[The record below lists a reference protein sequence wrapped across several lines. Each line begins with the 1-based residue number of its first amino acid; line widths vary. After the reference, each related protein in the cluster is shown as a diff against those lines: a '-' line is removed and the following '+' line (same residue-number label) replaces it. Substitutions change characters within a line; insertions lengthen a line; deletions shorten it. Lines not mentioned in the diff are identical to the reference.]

1 MNRNKLIIVICI
13 IGALACAYISF
24 QEKKNPPAPKAL
36 PVEQQITETNNTEQ
50 KVFVNGVAQKYKNG
64 KNTNIAVNYPVS
76 LSYLT
81 KEKIYGIRKRYV
93 AQSIFENPNYEP
105 SEFVFGQIESG
116 KPWMRATVCG
126 RMENGKYDI
135 NGVSEESRFINNPT
149 VLVALEYPFSVT
161 NPNYPD
167 CDSAQAIMLPKSVSY
182 NGETNEITVVYSN
195 LPVVIQNNSFY
206 QFNGINAKDFGY
218 DYFYL
223 DKSKSTYQPE
233 FFSNDNPSE
242 RVMQFQN
249 FLHLG
254 SSCGHEGGCNNG
266 SPRQPAL
273 EFTYISPQFT
283 RQNVKLYL
291 KLWKNPPSSP
301 DAPAD
306 INEIIVI
313 EKI

>member
-1 MNRNKLIIVICI
+1 MNWNKFIIATCL
-13 IGALACAYISF
+13 IGALVCIYISSRKG
-24 QEKKNPPAPKAL
+24 QNQPAPKLL
-36 PVEQQITETNNTEQ
+36 PIEQQTAETNDTPQ
-50 KVFVNGVAQKYKNG
+50 KAFVNDVAQKYKD
-64 KNTNIAVNYPVS
+64 KQNTNITVNYPVS
-76 LSYLT
+76 LSYLA
-81 KEKIYGIRKRYV
+81 KEKIYAIRKRYV
-93 AQSIFENPNYEP
+93 SQSIFENPNYEP

-116 KPWMRATVCG
+116 KPWMRATICG
-126 RMENGKYDI
+126 RMEDGKYEI

-167 CDSAQAIMLPKSVSY
+167 CDSVQAIMLPKSISY
-182 NGETNEITVVYSN
+182 NGKTNEITVVYRN

-242 RVMQFQN
+242 RIMQFQN

-273 EFTYISPQFT
+273 EFTYKSEKYT

-291 KLWKNPPSSP
+291 KLWKSPPPSP

-306 INEIIVI
+306 INEKIII
-313 EKI
+313 ENI

>member
-1 MNRNKLIIVICI
+1 MKINKIIIAGCI
-13 IGALACAYISF
+13 LGALACIYFSG
-24 QEKKNPPAPKAL
+24 KKPPIQKSQ
-36 PVEQQITETNNTEQ
+36 PVVAEQNNQTNEV
-50 KVFVNGVAQKYKNG
+50 KPPIVNNVAQKYKNK

-81 KEKIYGIRKRYV
+81 KEKIYEIRKRYV

-126 RMENGKYDI
+126 RMEDGKYNI
-135 NGVSEESRFINNPT
+135 NGPSEEARFINNPT

-167 CDSAQAIMLPKSVSY
+167 CESVQAIMLPKSVSY
-182 NGETNEITVVYSN
+182 NGETNEITVVYQN
-195 LPVVIQNNSFY
+195 FPVVIQNNSFY

-233 FFSNDNPSE
+233 FFNSDNPSE
-242 RVMQFQN
+242 RVIQFQN

-273 EFTYISPQFT
+273 EFTYKSPQFT

-291 KLWKNPPSSP
+291 KLWKNSPSSP